1 MNLSP
6 TQFLE
11 RDGAVMSY
19 EIAGEGPLVVC
30 IPGMADLRG
39 TFRFLAPALVEAGY
53 RVAVV
58 DLRGH
63 GDSATTFPAY
73 DNPANASDIEA
84 LVDHLGGPAVVVGNS
99 MGAAIGVL
107 IAANRPELVSGLV
120 LVGPFVRNGRVSRAL
135 TAVMRVAT
143 SAPLL
148 ALTWKAY
155 LPTLFAGTKPADFA
169 RYRAGL
175 IDSIRH
181 GHAAAVS
188 KTMRTSHDPAEAA
201 LADVHTPVLV
211 VMGELD
217 PDFPSPKDEADWIV
231 QQLGGSVLMVPDA
244 GHYPHAQHPEVV
256 VPAVTAFLET
266 ATRRA

>member
-1 MNLSP
+1 MTLSP
-6 TQFLE
+6 TQFLN
-11 RDGAVMSY
+11 RDGAAISY
-19 EIAGEGPLVVC
+19 EIAGDGPLVVC
-30 IPGMADLRG
+30 IPGMGDLRS
-39 TFRFLAPALVEAGY
+39 TFRFLAPELIKAGY

-63 GDSATTFPAY
+63 GDSGTTFPAY
-73 DNPANASDIEA
+73 DDPANASDIEA
-84 LVDHLGGPAVVVGNS
+84 LLDHLGGPAVIIGNS

-107 IAANRPELVSGLV
+107 VAAHRPELVSGLV
-120 LVGPFVRNGRVSRAL
+120 LVGPFVRSGKINPVL
-135 TAVMRVAT
+135 HAVMRVAT
-143 SAPLL
+143 SAPLV
-148 ALTWKAY
+148 ATTWKAY
-155 LPTLFAGTKPADFA
+155 LPTLFAGTKPADFEQ
-169 RYRAGL
+169 YRASL

-188 KTMRTSHDPAEAA
+188 KTMRSSHDPAEAA
-201 LADVHTPVLV
+201 LPDVHTPVLV

-217 PDFPSPKDEADWIV
+217 PDFPSPEGEAEWIV